1 MEMELWRLYES
12 GHLTKGQYHHAKDK
26 RYETMHG
33 MQVSRRV
40 GKMTEGQK
48 DLIEAFVEENE
59 GEREQRLKH
68 QIEKDV
74 GFGHEDDFQE
84 GLVDDAGRVLQ
95 LHPMDRRAVEFR
107 ERLRTW

>member
-1 MEMELWRLYES
+1 MEVELWGLYES
-12 GHLTKGQYHHAKDK
+12 GHLNKAQYYHAKDK

-33 MQVSRRV
+33 MQVPRRV

-48 DLIEAFVEENE
+48 DVIEAFVEEKE
-59 GEREQRLKH
+59 GEREQRLRD

-74 GFGHEDDFQE
+74 GFGHDDGFEE
-84 GLVDDAGRVLQ
+84 GLVDDEGRVLQ